1 MSAKSGKEVAIR
13 ATSGLFYV
21 SLVLGL
27 IFLKAPYFQFGMALF
42 ALLLA
47 RESYF
52 LVAKLTGL
60 NPNPWTAPV
69 LLILPAASVLPPDSF
84 AFDPSL
90 GIAVSLLALLMF
102 LWLAKKSTATA
113 VWLSL
118 GILLQLAFWL
128 LSRLGWQDPFPAK
141 VIMVLFFLTW
151 INDTLAY
158 LAGSFFGKTKIAPSI
173 SPSKSV
179 EGFFAGLIGSALF
192 LFFLS
197 KYWLN
202 ANPIPWIGF
211 ALIYVPLAVAGDFF
225 ESLLKRKAGVKD
237 SGNIMPGHGGA
248 MDRFDSFIFAV
259 PLTYIYIIKLLL

>member
-1 MSAKSGKEVAIR
+1 MSAKSGREVAIR
-13 ATSGLFYV
+13 ATSGLVYV
-21 SLVLGL
+21 ALVLGL
-27 IFLKAPYFQFGMALF
+27 IWAKAPFFQFGMAF
-42 ALLLA
+42 FSVLLA

-52 LVAKLTGL
+52 LVGKWTGSL
-60 NPNPWTAPV
+60 PRFWV
-69 LLILPAASVLPPDSF
+69 SSMLLILPLSSILPPGLLP
-84 AFDPSL
+84 FDPAF
-90 GIAVSLLALLMF
+90 GISAFLLLLVCV
-102 LWLAKKSTATA
+102 LWLSKTSKSTIL
-113 VWLSL
+113 WLNL
-118 GILLQLAFWL
+118 GILIQLAFWL
-128 LSRLGWQDPFPAK
+128 LSRLGWQEPFPAK

-179 EGFFAGLIGSALF
+179 EGFFAGLLGSAIF

-202 ANPIPWIGF
+202 ANPIAWIGF
-211 ALIYVPLAVAGDFF
+211 AFLYVPLAVAGDFF
-225 ESLLKRKAGVKD
+225 ESYLKRKAGVKD

-259 PLTYIYIIKLLL
+259 PLTYMYIIKLLL